1 MTKVCPEC
9 KSTNDDSSQF
19 CQNCGKKLEESVK
32 KPENNKPQQSGG
44 WWSKQSSGTKMA
56 IILGSLVVVALILVA
71 MAGVFSPNKTFT
83 NTNNTNTLTYQ
94 GNGISFNY
102 PTSWSVKTAENT
114 TSNELVSLQRSVNG
128 VSLLS
133 ISKES
138 AGGHS
143 LVYWMGIMQSPAKS
157 SGNTLTSTKNVTV
170 DGSPGY
176 QINWKYTSNGGGEQQ
191 STFFI
196 KNDTLYSFLV
206 TTDSISGIQSDL
218 DTILNSFKVTS

>member
-1 MTKVCPEC
+1 MTKICPKC
-9 KSTNDDSSQF
+9 KSANDDSSQF
-19 CQNCGKKLEESVK
+19 CQDCGEKLGESVTEPK
-32 KPENNKPQQSGG
+32 KYEPQKSGG
-44 WWSKQSSGTKMA
+44 WWNKQSSGAKMA
-56 IILGSLVVVALILVA
+56 IILGGLVVLAIILVGV
-71 MAGVFSPNKTFT
+71 AGVFSPNKNFT
-83 NTNNTNTLTYQ
+83 NVSNTTTLIYQ

-102 PTSWSVKTAENT
+102 PTSWSTYTPANT
-114 TSNELVSLQRSVNG
+114 TANELVNLQRSAGG

-157 SGNTLTSTKNVTV
+157 SGNTLLSTKNVTV

-206 TTDSISGIQSDL
+206 TTDSISSIQSDL